1 LASTS
6 VSEPR
11 GPLHPAVAAGCG
23 LYLLSALLTLW
34 LLYLMFA

>member
-1 LASTS
+1 MTDR
-6 VSEPR
+6 P

-34 LLYLMFA
+34 VLWFLFA